1 MYKYESGALLS
12 SHAWLD
18 GQLSNIFYIFLFIF
32 YFITKI
38 KIEYSHSFFGNVE
51 SCTKTIYFRLFTT
64 VTIVTCGPSRVIQ
77 HIDLY
82 TGSYISSTCFQYNFQ
97 ITTALLQL
105 IPHSPTYWAPCHRCP
120 LNKKF
125 RPEITLT

>member
-18 GQLSNIFYIFLFIF
+18 GQLSNIFYNFLFIF

-97 ITTALLQL
+97 ITTPCYNLFPTLLHTGLPVTGAPL
-105 IPHSPTYWAPCHRCP
+105 IKNFVPKLH
-120 LNKKF
+120 
-125 RPEITLT
+125 